1 MITKTKKVN
10 FKASEQELAMIK
22 ANAAKAGYCL
32 SEYLRLTALGLLIQ
46 PIETK

>member
-1 MITKTKKVN
+1 MITKPYKIN

-32 SEYLRLTALGLLIQ
+32 SEYIRLAALGLPVQ
-46 PIETK
+46 PQETK